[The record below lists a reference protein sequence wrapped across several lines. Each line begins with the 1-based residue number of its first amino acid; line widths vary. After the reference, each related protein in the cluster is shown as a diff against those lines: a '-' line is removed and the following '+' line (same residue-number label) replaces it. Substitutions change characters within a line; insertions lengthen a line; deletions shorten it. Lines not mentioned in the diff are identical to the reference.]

1 MLSETLQR
9 PKPGETEEDV
19 LALQEEFLRSRY
31 LPSATL
37 VKANDENLR
46 YKGIGDIFY
55 LLCKTLPFYVCTYN
69 VNSTCTISRL
79 TIVSPEAK
87 KKGSR

>member
-19 LALQEEFLRSRY
+19 LALQEEFLRSRD

-37 VKANDENLR
+37 VKANDMNLG
-46 YKGIGDIFY
+46 YKGIGDI
-55 LLCKTLPFYVCTYN
+55 LPLRKTLPFCVSFCL
-69 VNSTCTISRL
+69 TCR
-79 TIVSPEAK
+79 K
-87 KKGSR
+87 R